1 MYFNTLNLTRTLLM
15 KYTKPGKAVVLQIS
29 TGIPVDIT
37 EYFKKVIDRLLRI
50 ASQSRSYGKMLM
62 VYEGFICAFC
72 FVFHG
77 ELLINSVVTGK
88 VDKLLHVN
96 K

>member
-1 MYFNTLNLTRTLLM
+1 
-15 KYTKPGKAVVLQIS
+15 
-29 TGIPVDIT
+29 
-37 EYFKKVIDRLLRI
+37 
-50 ASQSRSYGKMLM
+50 M

>member
-1 MYFNTLNLTRTLLM
+1 M
-15 KYTKPGKAVVLQIS
+15 KYTKTGRTVVLWIS
-29 TGIPVDIT
+29 SGIPVDIT
-37 EYFKKVIDRLLRI
+37 ECFRKVIDWFLPI
-50 ASQSRSYGKMLM
+50 ASQSKSYGKNLM
-62 VYEGFICAFC
+62 VYEGFVCAYC

-77 ELLINSVVTGK
+77 ELFINTVVTGK